1 MGQQETAAAPATDT
15 HPLEHS
21 RAEVQGFNVIEV
33 THRDPKY
40 WTGHSV
46 FVGYGAEGRTLS
58 PPQARKLADTI
69 LKAANAAVARQ
80 QAAEV
85 PL

>member
-1 MGQQETAAAPATDT
+1 MIAAGL

-40 WTGHSV
+40 WTGHTV

-58 PPQARKLADTI
+58 PPQARELAEII
-69 LKAANAAVARQ
+69 LKAANAAAARQ